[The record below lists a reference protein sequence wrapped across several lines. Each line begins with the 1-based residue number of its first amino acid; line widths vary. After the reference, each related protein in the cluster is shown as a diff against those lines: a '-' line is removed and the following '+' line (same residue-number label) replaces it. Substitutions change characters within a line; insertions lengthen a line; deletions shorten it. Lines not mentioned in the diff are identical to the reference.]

1 MRVSFAF
8 GIALLTFSAVH
19 SGAAQDSQKAETA
32 VPASQT
38 FALVDTRDLVVA
50 PGVKAEAVE
59 YRGRKAVRLTKDAA
73 DEAALAFVNGTQF
86 RDGTIEVDLATKL
99 VRPPGVRRPGFTGI
113 AFRARDDRMH
123 YELFYLRPGN
133 ATEDDQAKRN
143 HSVQYTSEPDFGWEK
158 LRRNWP
164 FIYESYAD
172 LQTDE
177 WTKLKIEVHGRQAR
191 LYLNGSE
198 KPSLIVDGLKGED
211 LEGVALMTE
220 RLDVHAE
227 HRVLEV
233 GTGSGYQTAILAELL
248 PLGST
253 IRTLEIVPD
262 LSLRA
267 ERTLRELGYDNVRFR
282 VDDGAKGWPEAA
294 PYDAILVA
302 AAPDEVPAA
311 LLEQLA
317 PGGRL
322 VIPVGPDPEHQEL
335 QLWRKLP
342 GTGSLVRKVLMH
354 VRFVPLTG
362 PANLH

>member
-1 MRVSFAF
+1 MEGLHPQYSEAPLVRRLIEQGIRDPGVLAAF
-8 GIALLTFSAVH
+8 GRVPRRFFVPEEAQAYAEGDHPLEIGYGQTISQPYIVAAMTEAL
-19 SGAAQDSQKAETA
+19 
-32 VPASQT
+32 
-38 FALVDTRDLVVA
+38 
-50 PGVKAEAVE
+50 
-59 YRGRKAVRLTKDAA
+59 
-73 DEAALAFVNGTQF
+73 
-86 RDGTIEVDLATKL
+86 
-99 VRPPGVRRPGFTGI
+99 
-113 AFRARDDRMH
+113 
-123 YELFYLRPGN
+123 
-133 ATEDDQAKRN
+133 
-143 HSVQYTSEPDFGWEK
+143 
-158 LRRNWP
+158 
-164 FIYESYAD
+164 D
-172 LQTDE
+172 LQGYE
-177 WTKLKIEVHGRQAR
+177 
-191 LYLNGSE
+191 
-198 KPSLIVDGLKGED
+198 
-211 LEGVALMTE
+211 
-220 RLDVHAE
+220 
-227 HRVLEV
+227 RVLEV

-253 IRTLEIVPD
+253 IRTLEIVPE

-322 VIPVGPDPEHQEL
+322 VIPVGPDPDHQEL

-362 PANLH
+362 PESLH

>member
-1 MRVSFAF
+1 MEGLLPRYSEAPLVRRLIEQGIRDPRVLAAF
-8 GIALLTFSAVH
+8 GRVPRRFFVPEEAQAYAEGDHPLEIGYGQTISQPYIVAAMTEAL
-19 SGAAQDSQKAETA
+19 
-32 VPASQT
+32 
-38 FALVDTRDLVVA
+38 
-50 PGVKAEAVE
+50 
-59 YRGRKAVRLTKDAA
+59 
-73 DEAALAFVNGTQF
+73 
-86 RDGTIEVDLATKL
+86 
-99 VRPPGVRRPGFTGI
+99 
-113 AFRARDDRMH
+113 
-123 YELFYLRPGN
+123 
-133 ATEDDQAKRN
+133 
-143 HSVQYTSEPDFGWEK
+143 
-158 LRRNWP
+158 
-164 FIYESYAD
+164 D
-172 LQTDE
+172 LQGDE
-177 WTKLKIEVHGRQAR
+177 
-191 LYLNGSE
+191 
-198 KPSLIVDGLKGED
+198 
-211 LEGVALMTE
+211 
-220 RLDVHAE
+220 
-227 HRVLEV
+227 RVLEV

-253 IRTLEIVPD
+253 VRTIEIVPE

-342 GTGSLVRKVLMH
+342 GTGALAHKVLMH

>member
-1 MRVSFAF
+1 MEGLRPRYSEAPLVRRLIEQGIRDPRVLAAF
-8 GIALLTFSAVH
+8 GRVPRRFFVPEEAQPYAEGDHPLEIGYGQTISQPYIVAAMTEAL
-19 SGAAQDSQKAETA
+19 
-32 VPASQT
+32 
-38 FALVDTRDLVVA
+38 
-50 PGVKAEAVE
+50 
-59 YRGRKAVRLTKDAA
+59 
-73 DEAALAFVNGTQF
+73 
-86 RDGTIEVDLATKL
+86 
-99 VRPPGVRRPGFTGI
+99 
-113 AFRARDDRMH
+113 
-123 YELFYLRPGN
+123 
-133 ATEDDQAKRN
+133 
-143 HSVQYTSEPDFGWEK
+143 
-158 LRRNWP
+158 
-164 FIYESYAD
+164 D
-172 LQTDE
+172 LQGYE
-177 WTKLKIEVHGRQAR
+177 
-191 LYLNGSE
+191 
-198 KPSLIVDGLKGED
+198 
-211 LEGVALMTE
+211 
-220 RLDVHAE
+220 
-227 HRVLEV
+227 RVLEV

-253 IRTLEIVPD
+253 IRTLEIVPE

>member
-1 MRVSFAF
+1 MEGLRPRYSEAPLVRRLIEQGIRDPRVLAAF
-8 GIALLTFSAVH
+8 GRVPRRFFVPEEAQPYAEGDHPLEIGYGQTISQPYIVAAMTEAL
-19 SGAAQDSQKAETA
+19 
-32 VPASQT
+32 
-38 FALVDTRDLVVA
+38 
-50 PGVKAEAVE
+50 
-59 YRGRKAVRLTKDAA
+59 
-73 DEAALAFVNGTQF
+73 
-86 RDGTIEVDLATKL
+86 
-99 VRPPGVRRPGFTGI
+99 
-113 AFRARDDRMH
+113 
-123 YELFYLRPGN
+123 
-133 ATEDDQAKRN
+133 
-143 HSVQYTSEPDFGWEK
+143 
-158 LRRNWP
+158 
-164 FIYESYAD
+164 D
-172 LQTDE
+172 LQGYE
-177 WTKLKIEVHGRQAR
+177 
-191 LYLNGSE
+191 
-198 KPSLIVDGLKGED
+198 
-211 LEGVALMTE
+211 
-220 RLDVHAE
+220 
-227 HRVLEV
+227 RVLEV

-253 IRTLEIVPD
+253 VRTIEIVPE

-342 GTGSLVRKVLMH
+342 GSGALDRKVLMH